1 MNFYNLQKKRRSI
14 YALGKNITKTDEEI
28 YDVIKKSVRESPTS
42 FNSQSVRAVVL
53 FGDSNK
59 KLWNITLDKLHEV
72 SKSEDAFEKTA
83 NKVNNSFKSGIGT
96 VLLYTDEKVVKNLEN
111 KFPSYA
117 ANFYDWSEQAIGIA
131 DYSIW
136 VALAEMGIGA
146 SNQHYNPLIDE
157 EVAKEF
163 NIPDDWILRAEIPF
177 GSIEAPAGEKDYME
191 DNKRF
196 KIFK

>member
-1 MNFYNLQKKRRSI
+1 
-14 YALGKNITKTDEEI
+14 
-28 YDVIKKSVRESPTS
+28 
-42 FNSQSVRAVVL
+42 
-53 FGDSNK
+53 
-59 KLWNITLDKLHEV
+59 
-72 SKSEDAFEKTA
+72 
-83 NKVNNSFKSGIGT
+83 
-96 VLLYTDEKVVKNLEN
+96 
-111 KFPSYA
+111 
-117 ANFYDWSEQAIGIA
+117 
-131 DYSIW
+131 
-136 VALAEMGIGA
+136 MGIGA

>member
-53 FGDSNK
+53 FGASNN

-96 VLLYTDEKVVKNLEN
+96 VLLYTDEKVVKNLKN

-136 VALAEMGIGA
+136 VALSEMGIGA